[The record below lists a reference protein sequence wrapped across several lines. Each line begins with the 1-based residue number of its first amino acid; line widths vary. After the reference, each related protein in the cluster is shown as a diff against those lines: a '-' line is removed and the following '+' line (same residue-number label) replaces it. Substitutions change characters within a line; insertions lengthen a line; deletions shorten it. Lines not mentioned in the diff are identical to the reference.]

1 MTLTRRLVL
10 GAGAVAFAAAALPG
24 AVWAQETIKVG
35 LILPMTGPFAS
46 TGRQVE
52 AAVKL
57 YMAEHGDTV
66 AGKKIEVILKDDTN
80 VADTTKRLAQELVVN
95 DGVKVLAGFGLTPLA
110 LAAAP
115 ISAQAKVPQIVM
127 CAGTSIITERSP
139 FILRTSFTLPQ
150 KATVIAQ
157 WAAKNGI
164 GKVFTVVADYAPGL
178 DSEKWFKDAFG
189 KGGGQIVGEARVPV
203 ANPDFAPFLQRAAD
217 AKPDAI
223 FVFVPSGQGAAFIK
237 QFIERGLDKS
247 GIKLIA
253 TGDLPDDDIL
263 EKFGDSALG
272 LISAGPYSAAHPSA
286 KNKAYVAG
294 FEKANPGM
302 RPNFM
307 SVGGYDGMHLIYEA
321 LKKTNGNADGEALL
335 AAMKGASFESPRGP
349 ISIDAETRD
358 IVQNIYLRKVE
369 KVDGKLYNVEF
380 GAVEQVKD
388 PGKAAK

>member
-1 MTLTRRLVL
+1 MFTRRAIL
-10 GAGAVAFAAAALPG
+10 GVCALAVAAGSGGMSAH
-24 AVWAQETIKVG
+24 AQDTIKIG

-46 TGRQVE
+46 TGRQIE

-57 YMAEHGDTV
+57 YMAENGATV

-80 VADTTKRLAQELVVN
+80 VADTTKRLAQELIVN
-95 DGVKVLAGFGLTPLA
+95 DGAKVIAGFGLTPLA

-115 ISAQAKVPQIVM
+115 IATQAKVPEVVM
-127 CAGTSIITERSP
+127 AAGTSIITERSP
-139 FILRTSFTLPQ
+139 FIVRTSFTVAQ
-150 KATVIAQ
+150 KASVMGQ
-157 WAAKNGI
+157 WAAKNKI
-164 GKVFTVVADYAPGL
+164 EKVFTVVADYAPGH
-178 DSEKWFKDAFG
+178 DAEKVFKDAFT
-189 KGGGQIVGEARVPV
+189 KAGGQVVGEARVPM

-217 AKPDAI
+217 AKPEAI
-223 FVFVPSGQGAAFIK
+223 FVFVPSGQGAAFTK
-237 QFIERGLDKS
+237 QFVERGLDKS

-263 EKFGDSALG
+263 NNFGDTALG
-272 LISAGPYSAAHPSA
+272 LISAGHYSAAHPSA
-286 KNKAYVAG
+286 KNKAYVAA

-321 LKKTNGNADGEALL
+321 LKKTNGNADGEALI
-335 AAMKGASFESPRGP
+335 AAMKGLSFESPRGP
-349 ISIDAETRD
+349 ITIDPETRD

-380 GAVEQVKD
+380 GAIDQVKD
-388 PGKAAK
+388 PGKTQK